1 MKREIKFRA
10 KVLAKYAPEQPWVDG
25 YFTSSYAKS
34 KKCYAI
40 ENDNGH
46 YIVDPDTVRQY
57 TGYKDAEGNEVYEG
71 DILDTKETQFS
82 ASDKVFRFVCEW
94 YLSGMALRF
103 IGRKYGCSESNRWMN
118 RWPVGAENVADLVV
132 VGNIYDN
139 PELLKSDERPTETA
153 E

>member
-1 MKREIKFRA
+1 MKREIKFR
-10 KVLAKYAPEQPWVDG
+10 G
-25 YFTSSYAKS
+25 KS
-34 KKCYAI
+34 R
-40 ENDNGH
+40 NGEWSH
-46 YIVDPDTVRQY
+46 GDYWHDTLHDYEDSRFDEEREMVGFSEVDPDTVGQY
-57 TGYKDAEGNEVYEG
+57 TGFKDAEGNEVYEG